1 MARTKL
7 EILAERIEKAREE
20 LAILEGMATG
30 LENIK
35 LNVPCTGCG
44 EVLETE
50 KDFAGH
56 FMVPDERYLNL
67 GYCPNNRRN
76 I

>member
-1 MARTKL
+1 MHRTKL
-7 EILAERIEKAREE
+7 EILAERIEKARKE

-30 LENIK
+30 LENIP
-35 LNVPCTGCG
+35 LNVKCTGCG
-44 EVLETE
+44 ELLATE

-56 FMVPDERYLNL
+56 FLVPDEQLLNT